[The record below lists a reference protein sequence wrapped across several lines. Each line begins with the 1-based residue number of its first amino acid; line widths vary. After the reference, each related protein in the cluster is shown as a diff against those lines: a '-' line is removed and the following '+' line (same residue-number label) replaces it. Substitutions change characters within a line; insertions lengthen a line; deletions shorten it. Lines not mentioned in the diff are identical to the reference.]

1 MGLDMYLTKKVYIG
15 ANWEHRNVKG
25 KIEVEAEGKPIKIN
39 FNKVSYIDEQTGYW
53 RKANAIHNWFV
64 KNVQDGEDN
73 CGDYYVSKEKMQELL
88 DLCKKVLE
96 NSKLID
102 GVIQNGSTFSK
113 DTEPK
118 LIPIWETGKTI
129 ENPEVA
135 IELLPVTDGFFFGGT
150 DYDQYYMEDIEL
162 TIDILEEALKDKA
175 LNEFYYHSSW

>member
-1 MGLDMYLTKKVYIG
+1 M
-15 ANWEHRNVKG
+15 
-25 KIEVEAEGKPIKIN
+25 
-39 FNKVSYIDEQTGYW
+39 
-53 RKANAIHNWFV
+53 
-64 KNVQDGEDN
+64 QDGEDN

-135 IELLPVTDGFFFGGT
+135 RELLPVTDGFFFGGT